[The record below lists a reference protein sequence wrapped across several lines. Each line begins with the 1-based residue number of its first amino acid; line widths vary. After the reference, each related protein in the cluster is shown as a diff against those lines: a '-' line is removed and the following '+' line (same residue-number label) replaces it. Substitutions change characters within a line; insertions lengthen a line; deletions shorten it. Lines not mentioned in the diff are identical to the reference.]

1 MTARSSNTELQNL
14 TRGLQRITLPVLA
27 PALGFDG
34 DVEYARQVELWQQW
48 IAWEKDDPLVLK
60 EEDESA
66 YKTRILYTYRQAL
79 MALRFWPEMW
89 CDAADFCFANGL
101 DSDGN
106 DFLSNGAAANPESC
120 LLALK
125 RADRIESTMTTE
137 EGEESIVRKGKA
149 VREPLDKVLEALYSL
164 INKIKEREVQT
175 IARINEDAA
184 SRTAMIAQ
192 QAQVNSIA
200 RANGYDDPEDT
211 IESSPEDLAKSQTEA
226 LINGNAAQVKLI
238 SRTISFI
245 WIAMMR
251 AMRRV
256 QGKGKVGE
264 PIGGSRQVFTDARAK
279 GRLTSDVYVASALI
293 EHHCYKDPA
302 ATKIFDRGMKLF
314 KEDEQFALEYLK
326 HLIAINDTTSKFL
339 VFLIGSTQVLIIRQ
353 QMLVPSSRPQL
364 TDWLRSRKPYLGL
377 NLCTCT
383 STISRRTTVSS
394 ARSPSSSNAC
404 KISSRR
410 TRSSPCSHPALQ
422 ARGSTQSPHDQ

>member
-14 TRGLQRITLPVLA
+14 TRGLHRTTLPVLA
-27 PALGFDG
+27 PAPGFDG

-66 YKTRILYTYRQAL
+66 YKARIMYTYRQAL

-101 DSDGN
+101 DSEGN

-125 RADRIESTMTTE
+125 RADRIESTTTNE

-164 INKIKEREVQT
+164 CTKIKDREVQT
-175 IARINEDAA
+175 IARITEDAA

-192 QAQVNSIA
+192 QAQVDSIA
-200 RANGYDDPEDT
+200 RANGYDGADDVN
-211 IESSPEDLAKSQTEA
+211 ESSPEELAKLQTDA

-238 SRTISFI
+238 SRTISFV

-293 EHHCYKDPA
+293 EHHCYQDPA

-326 HLIAINDTTSKFL
+326 HLIAINDTTSKFPG
-339 VFLIGSTQVLIIRQ
+339 FLIGSTQVLIFRQ
-353 QMLVPSSRPQL
+353 
-364 TDWLRSRKPYLGL
+364 
-377 NLCTCT
+377 
-383 STISRRTTVSS
+383 
-394 ARSPSSSNAC
+394 
-404 KISSRR
+404 
-410 TRSSPCSHPALQ
+410 
-422 ARGSTQSPHDQ
+422 